1 MWLMYALFAALA
13 FGLRGILYH
22 KTSTMLLDR
31 NLMLCGVFA
40 SGMIINGTIIL
51 ATGATWSMSSLVGIQ
66 MGLFSFAASACMYKG
81 FAVGKASIV
90 AILTALPSVVVVIA
104 AYLLW
109 DETLHTM
116 QLLAFLVLLIG
127 ILTIRYSSDI
137 SLSNLQGAQWGLLAM
152 LFFAGND
159 LSGKWSTMLQSER
172 YPTLLMMF
180 TTGTVC
186 FGIWWLIEQ
195 RGKKNSVSIVQPD
208 PTIKVFSNK
217 STFGI
222 GLVVGITNV
231 VGMMLILQAFQLGKT
246 GLVSA
251 VIALNVVIILLYTR
265 FVVREPFTK
274 FEVVGMILAVCGI
287 LLIHLFR

>member
-1 MWLMYALFAALA
+1 MWLMYALLAALA
-13 FGLRGILYH
+13 FGLRGVLYH
-22 KTSTMLLDR
+22 KTSTMKLDR

-40 SGMIINGTIIL
+40 SGMIINGIIML
-51 ATGATWSMSSLVGIQ
+51 VSGAEWSTSCLVGIQ
-66 MGLFSFAASACMYKG
+66 MGLFSFAASACMFKG

-90 AILTALPSVVVVIA
+90 AILTSLPSVVVVIA

-109 DETLHTM
+109 DEKLHMM

-127 ILTIRYSSDI
+127 ILTIRYSTDI
-137 SLSNLQGAQWGLLAM
+137 SLTNMQGAQWGLLAM

-159 LSGKWSTMLQSER
+159 LSGKWSTLLQSER
-172 YPTLLMMF
+172 FPTLFLMF
-180 TTGTVC
+180 TTGTLC
-186 FGIWWLIEQ
+186 FGLWWLIEQ
-195 RGKKNSVSIVQPD
+195 RGKKNSASINQHD
-208 PTIKVFSNK
+208 QTIKIFSNR

-222 GLVVGITNV
+222 GLAVGITNV

-265 FVVREPFTK
+265 FVVREPLTK
-274 FEVVGMILAVCGI
+274 FEVIGMTLAVCGI